1 MRKFVIGVGGR
12 SGSTLYASLLDSVY
26 MLQFFANYEKRVFH
40 SGDFETPDWS
50 FPIQHTHQ
58 QSVFFS
64 APPEFERIWA
74 RRNFLDMIVSQL
86 VAKQTNVYH
95 IFSEQA
101 HVDYAE
107 QFATTKIQ
115 LDVDEIKNM
124 LYKKSKEAQDILD
137 NVAHFKQQQIP
148 YHELHYSVHTA
159 LPEIFFRALDI
170 NVDLDATLPVWPQ
183 PMSVDKWK
191 LVENIQE
198 IILQYE
204 KFECKND
211 IDREV
216 TLTKLISYIERT

>member
-26 MLQFFANYEKRVFH
+26 MLQFFATYEKRVFH
-40 SGDFETPDWS
+40 SGDFEVPDWS

-64 APPEFERIWA
+64 APVEFERIWA

-101 HVDYAE
+101 HAEYVE
-107 QFATTKIQ
+107 QFSKTKIQ

-124 LYKKSKEAQDILD
+124 LYKKSKEAQYIL
-137 NVAHFKQQQIP
+137 NSIEHFKQEQIP

-159 LPEIFFRALDI
+159 SPEVFFKALGI
-170 NVDLDATLPVWPQ
+170 DATLNESLPVWPQ
-183 PMSVDKWK
+183 PMSVDKWD
-191 LVENIQE
+191 LVENIEE
-198 IILQYE
+198 IVLQYE
-204 KFECKND
+204 KFECNND
-211 IDREV
+211 VDREA
-216 TLTKLISYIERT
+216 TITKLISCIEE